1 MKYPRRI
8 LPSLL
13 LVMALPA
20 LAQSPFDVQAKLT
33 AVAGKEQLHVQ
44 IKIPDK
50 HYLYSERLSVNAT
63 EPAGV
68 TLTAIA
74 TPKPKMK
81 YDEGEQKEVGVFG
94 HDFTLIYAVAKRGEA
109 PLSVQVSYQGCSDAI
124 CFMPED
130 IDFVLA
136 SVEEAAVVA
145 PVAQPPGEA
154 DGARYH
160 QLDDLLSH
168 FEVRGRLVGYT
179 PPAKFLDF
187 LNRAEASQDD
197 KEPEGIVQRVFQ
209 RYGLLAVLL
218 ILIPFGFMLNLTP
231 CVLPMIPINLAI
243 IGAGAQAGS
252 KKRGFALGSVYGAGM
267 AVVYGLLG
275 LVVIFTGQQ
284 FGALNASPWFNLA
297 IAALFIGLA
306 LAMFDVFVID
316 FSRFQRRSAAADGPP
331 RAPYA
336 TAFLLGGTAA
346 LLAGACVAPVLI
358 SVLLLASNLYR
369 SNPAA
374 LLLPFMLGV
383 GMAAPWPFAGAGMS
397 FLPKPGAW
405 MDWVKRAFGVLILLM
420 ALYYGGLAI
429 KQFSPAGGHRRTDVA
444 ADLKRALAEDKPVF
458 LDFWALSCSNC
469 KKMEKDVFPEESV
482 AKRLEDFVFAGVQG
496 DLLDRADVNWAGK
509 RFKIVGNPTYI
520 ILVPK
525 LAPVE

>member
-1 MKYPRRI
+1 
-8 LPSLL
+8 
-13 LVMALPA
+13 MALPA
-20 LAQSPFDVQAKLT
+20 LAQSPFAIQAKLT
-33 AVAGKEQLHVQ
+33 AIDGKEQLRID

-50 HYLYSERLSVNAT
+50 HYLYADRLSIEAT
-63 EPAGV
+63 APEGA
-68 TLTAIA
+68 TLTAITA
-74 TPKPKMK
+74 PKAKMK
-81 YDEGEQKEVGVFG
+81 YDEAEQKEVGVFG
-94 HDFTLIYAVAKRGEA
+94 HDLTLTYAVAKRGEA
-109 PLSVQVSYQGCSDAI
+109 ALNVQVSYQGCNDTI

-130 IDFVLA
+130 IAFVLA

-145 PVAQPPGEA
+145 PVAQPP
-154 DGARYH
+154 DGADAPSH
-160 QLDDLLSH
+160 KELDELLSR
-168 FEVRGRLVGYT
+168 FDVSGRVVGYA
-179 PPAKFLDF
+179 PAAKFLDF
-187 LNRAEASQDD
+187 LNRAEAGQAA
-197 KEPEGIVQRVFQ
+197 KEADGLVQRIFQ

-218 ILIPFGFMLNLTP
+218 ILIPLGFLLNLTP

-252 KKRGFALGSVYGAGM
+252 KTRGFALGSVYGAGM

-297 IAALFIGLA
+297 IALLFIGLA

-316 FSRFQRRSAAADGPP
+316 LSRFQRRAAAADGPP

-405 MDWVKRAFGVLILLM
+405 MDWVKRVFGVLILLM
-420 ALYYGGLAI
+420 ALYYGRLAI
-429 KQFSPAGGHRRTDVA
+429 QQFSPAGDHRRTDVA
-444 ADLKRALAEDKPVF
+444 ADLQRALNEGKPVL
-458 LDFWALSCSNC
+458 LDFWALSCTNC

-482 AKRLEDFVFAGVQG
+482 AKRLEDFVFAGVQS
-496 DLLDRADVNWAGK
+496 DLTDQADVKWASK
-509 RFKIVGNPTYI
+509 KFEILGNPTYV

-525 LAPVE
+525 AAAAK